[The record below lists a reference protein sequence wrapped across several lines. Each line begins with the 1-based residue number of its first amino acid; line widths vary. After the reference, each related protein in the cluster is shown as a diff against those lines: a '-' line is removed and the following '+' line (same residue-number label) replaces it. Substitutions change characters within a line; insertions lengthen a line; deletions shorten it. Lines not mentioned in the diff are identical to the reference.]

1 MQNFYIIC
9 AQKVPYYIISK
20 IVQAIGL
27 ASSKFRRLEKKSGW
41 KNSSKLQKKEEV
53 IIIQIIWSHFQKG
66 ISQFSMQTNPP
77 V

>member
-27 ASSKFRRLEKKSGW
+27 ASSKVTRLEKKSGW
-41 KNSSKLQKKEEV
+41 KNSSKLQKKEKV
-53 IIIQIIWSHFQKG
+53 TIIQIIWSHFQKG
-66 ISQFSMQTNPP
+66 IYQFSMQTNPP